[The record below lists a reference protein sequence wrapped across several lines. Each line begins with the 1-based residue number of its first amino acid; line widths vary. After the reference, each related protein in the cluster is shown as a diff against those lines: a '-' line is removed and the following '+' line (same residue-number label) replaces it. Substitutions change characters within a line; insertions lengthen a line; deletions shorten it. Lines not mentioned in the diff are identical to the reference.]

1 MAELYG
7 LDFLP
12 LVPED
17 YDFLL
22 VERRAD
28 RPAIAAFLA
37 ALRDPG
43 VRARITALGM
53 RPSVETGA
61 GAPSSG

>member
-1 MAELYG
+1 MISC
-7 LDFLP
+7 
-12 LVPED
+12 
-17 YDFLL
+17 L

-53 RPSVETGA
+53 RPSSRQA
-61 GAPSSG
+61 LARLLRMRFFDASSW